1 MDIVTRKA
9 QILRVQTQ
17 NPYPELNEALQEKL
31 NTEVLGVT
39 QSILESALC
48 EELQEHLK
56 QLTGERPRRSGYFT
70 RVLDSEH
77 GRIDTLSVPKL
88 RHSNGQRDWQILGRY
103 QRGLGSLLNF
113 CLCLYVLG
121 LSLRDLQEALY
132 PLLGA
137 VLSVNA
143 INRITEVAQQQM
155 NQRRTDKITVSPS
168 ILLVDGV
175 WVSIQYTTEETFED
189 QSGHLRTLRQAQD
202 RVVLAAMAIYPDG
215 TRQLLHYEIAQS
227 ESQSAWEA
235 FFKHLQERGLNL
247 DGVEVVV
254 SDGTNGL
261 PAVLKTWVPQAQHQ
275 LCITHKVR
283 AMLRHLAYE
292 DLSTQDAQGQTLSP
306 SEAKKLRYNQIQTD
320 AYDIYKT
327 DDWMD
332 AIERLVTF
340 VQTWQSV
347 EPNAIRTF
355 LKDIALTFSFY
366 DLDKSLY
373 PLVRTTNALERLF
386 REFRTK
392 SDEMGAFP
400 NEDSCLTIFFL
411 VIQRDHAKHD
421 RLKTVAKN

>member
-1 MDIVTRKA
+1 MNIVTREA
-9 QILRVQTQ
+9 QILRVQAQ

-31 NTEVLGVT
+31 NTEVLSVT
-39 QSILESALC
+39 QSVLEAALC

-56 QLTGERPRRSGYFT
+56 QVTGERPRRSGYFK

-77 GRIDTLSVPKL
+77 GRIEALSVPKL
-88 RHSNGQRDWQILGRY
+88 RHSNGQREWQILGRY

-113 CLCLYVLG
+113 CLSLYVMG

-155 NQRRTDKITVSPS
+155 NQRRTAKITTAPA

-175 WVSIQYTTEETFED
+175 WASIQYTTPETFED
-189 QSGHLRTLRQAQD
+189 QAGHVRTLRKAED
-202 RVVLAAMAIYPDG
+202 RVILAAMAIYPDG
-215 TRQLLHYEIAQS
+215 TRELLHYEIAQS
-227 ESQSAWEA
+227 ESHSAWEA
-235 FFKHLQERGLNL
+235 FFKSLQERGLNL
-247 DGVEVVV
+247 DGVKVVV

-292 DLSTQDAQGQTLSP
+292 NLSTQDAQGQTLLP
-306 SEAKKLRYNQIQTD
+306 TEAKKLRSSQIQTD

-327 DDWMD
+327 DDWMES
-332 AIERLVTF
+332 IERLVTF
-340 VQTWQSV
+340 VGTWKPL
-347 EPNAIRTF
+347 EPHAVRTF

-366 DLDKSLY
+366 DLDNALFA
-373 PLVRTTNALERLF
+373 LIRTTNALERLF
-386 REFRTK
+386 REFRAKT
-392 SDEMGAFP
+392 DEIGAFP
-400 NEDSCLTIFFL
+400 NEDSCLTLLFL

-421 RLKTVAKN
+421 RLKSVAKT

>member
-1 MDIVTRKA
+1 MNIVTREA
-9 QILRVQTQ
+9 QIVRIQTQ
-17 NPYPELNEALQEKL
+17 NPYPELNEALQKKL
-31 NTEVLGVT
+31 NSEVLGVT
-39 QSILESALC
+39 QSVLEAALC
-48 EELQEHLK
+48 EELQEHLN
-56 QLTGERPRRSGYFT
+56 QVSGERPRRSGYFK

-77 GRIDTLSVPKL
+77 GRIESLSVPKL
-88 RHSNGQRDWQILGRY
+88 RHSNGQREWQILERY

-113 CLCLYVLG
+113 CLNLYVMG

-143 INRITEVAQQQM
+143 INRITEVAHQQM
-155 NQRRTDKITVSPS
+155 NQRRTANITTTPG

-175 WVSIQYTTEETFED
+175 WTSIQYTTQETFED
-189 QSGHLRTLRQAQD
+189 QAGHVRTLRKAQD
-202 RVVLAAMAIYPDG
+202 RVVLGAMAIYGDG
-215 TRQLLHYEIAQS
+215 TRELLHYEIAQS
-227 ESQSAWEA
+227 ESQAAWEA
-235 FFKHLQERGLNL
+235 FFKSLQERGLNL
-247 DGVEVVV
+247 DALTVVV

-283 AMLRHLAYE
+283 AMLRHLDYE
-292 DLSTQDAQGQTLSP
+292 HLPTQDVEGQTLIP
-306 SEAKKLRYNQIQTD
+306 TEAKKLRSSQIQAD

-327 DDWMD
+327 DDWME
-332 AIERLVTF
+332 AIDRLVTF
-340 VQTWQSV
+340 VGTWKPV
-347 EPNAIRTF
+347 EPHAVRTF

-366 DLDKSLY
+366 DLEQSLY
-373 PLVRTTNALERLF
+373 SLVRTTNALERLF

-392 SDEMGAFP
+392 SDEIGAFP

-421 RLKTVAKN
+421 RLNAVAKT